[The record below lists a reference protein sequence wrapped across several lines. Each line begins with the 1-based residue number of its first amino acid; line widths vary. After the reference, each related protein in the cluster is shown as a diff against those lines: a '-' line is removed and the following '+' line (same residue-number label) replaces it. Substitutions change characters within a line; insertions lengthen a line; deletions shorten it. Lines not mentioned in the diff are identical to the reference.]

1 MGVNMTASHH
11 GQVRKITQKL
21 HFVWTKIVLCMGLF
35 SVFFW
40 PGATIPAPHP
50 LFGPAAEQN
59 QWRTL
64 GRIGLVFRN
73 LKLLVVPALNL
84 GL

>member
-11 GQVRKITQKL
+11 GQVGKITQKL
-21 HFVWTKIVLCMGLF
+21 HFVWAKIVLCMGLF
-35 SVFFW
+35 FVFF
-40 PGATIPAPHP
+40 GRSDHSCPHP

-59 QWRTL
+59 QRRTL

-73 LKLLVVPALNL
+73 LKLLGVPALSL